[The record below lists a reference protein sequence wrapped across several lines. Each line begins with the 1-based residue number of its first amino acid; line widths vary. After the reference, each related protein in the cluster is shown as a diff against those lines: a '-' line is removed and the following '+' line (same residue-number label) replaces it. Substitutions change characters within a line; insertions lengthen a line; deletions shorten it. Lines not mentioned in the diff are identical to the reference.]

1 MTQKKPQPI
10 DFLHSAFDKINAF
23 KREGHARKLFKQ
35 FVTDDFAFR
44 SVIQGAFNKK
54 ITFMLPA
61 GTPEGF
67 DEIQSPG
74 VINAKTLFTSGDI
87 RKFVGPKGSAGPETE
102 VKWVGWLEAVDPL
115 DVKVLEAMKDKRFTE
130 AYPMISRSFVVA
142 ALGELEADKL
152 IGQ

>member
-1 MTQKKPQPI
+1 MTQKKPLPI
-10 DFLHSAFDKINAF
+10 DFLYSAFDKINAF

-35 FVTDDFAFR
+35 FVKDDFAFR
-44 SVIQGAFNKK
+44 SVIQGAFNKN
-54 ITFMLPA
+54 ISFSLPV
-61 GTPEGF
+61 GTPSGF

-74 VINAKTLFTSGDI
+74 VINAKKLFTGGEI
-87 RKFVGPKGSAGPETE
+87 RLFVGPPGSAGPKTE

-115 DVKVLEAMKDKRFTE
+115 DVKVLEAMKDKRLTE
-130 AYPMISRSFVVA
+130 VYPMISRSFVVA